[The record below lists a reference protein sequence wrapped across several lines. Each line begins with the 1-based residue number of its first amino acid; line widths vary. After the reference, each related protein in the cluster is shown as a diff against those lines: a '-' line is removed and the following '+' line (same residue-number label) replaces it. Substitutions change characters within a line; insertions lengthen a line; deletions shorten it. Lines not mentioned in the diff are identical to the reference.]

1 MTQSRPPAGKAKR
14 NAPKQR
20 NARLPRNPEL
30 WVALS
35 RRTTIVVAKM
45 EGALH
50 ATFTCDTD
58 PTDVAFCDPSTGLV
72 ACGTMGGRI
81 MLHSLR
87 GAPEGSAQA
96 VVGASPVRV
105 FDLNGHDRAS
115 NSNDGSSTVANAVR
129 AVEVVDSG
137 RGICAGMHNASLCLV
152 DIETGSVVRRVRPDL
167 SGDVDPR
174 DHGILRVLGL
184 EEIFGNGHVI
194 ASGDESGTVALW
206 DSRCS
211 EGAGEG
217 RAGMGSA
224 CLAELSP
231 HDDYVSDM
239 IVVPGKK
246 SLLTTS
252 GDGTLCL
259 IDVRMK
265 HGGGYAMKVK
275 HRSEEDADDE
285 LLSVDVV
292 RAGQKVVCGT
302 TSGVLN
308 IYSWGAWNDC
318 SDRFPGHPDSIT
330 SVIAIDEETVLTGS
344 SDGLIRVVGIHPNKF
359 LGVLGEHSEFD
370 IERLVM
376 RKDKAYVASI
386 SHDPKVKIWNTS
398 VLLGD
403 GDDTDEDER
412 EPADDAKGGDPGHDA
427 DEQRQAPES
436 SEDSDDES
444 DRRKRKKKNRGAH
457 KIPKKTQ
464 QTAKDAATNFF
475 ADLM

>member
-1 MTQSRPPAGKAKR
+1 MPPIMAWHCQFFKR
-14 NAPKQR
+14 ISFDR
-20 NARLPRNPEL
+20 E
-30 WVALS
+30 
-35 RRTTIVVAKM
+35 M
-45 EGALH
+45 EGALY
-50 ATFTCDTD
+50 ATFACDTE

-72 ACGTMGGRI
+72 ACGTMGGRVL
-81 MLHSLR
+81 LHSLR
-87 GAPEGSAQA
+87 GTPEEGSAQA
-96 VVGASPVRV
+96 AAAPVTSI
-105 FDLNGHDRAS
+105 DLNTRGQAVTSAEHSHDME
-115 NSNDGSSTVANAVR
+115 NAVR
-129 AVEVVDSG
+129 AVAVVDSG
-137 RGICAGMHNASLCLV
+137 RGICAGMHNASVCLV
-152 DIETGSVVRRVRPDL
+152 DTETGSVIRRMRPDF
-167 SGDVDPR
+167 SGHADPKE
-174 DHGILRVLGL
+174 HGISRVLCL
-184 EEIFGNGHVI
+184 EEIFGHGQVT

-211 EGAGEG
+211 ERASQGRPGATSG
-217 RAGMGSA
+217 
-224 CLAELSP
+224 CITELSP

-239 IVVPGKK
+239 IVVPGKR

-265 HGGGYAMKVK
+265 HGGGYAMKLK

-292 RAGQKVVCGT
+292 RSGQKVVCGT

-318 SDRFPGHPDSIT
+318 SDRFPGHPDSVT

-344 SDGLIRVVGIHPNKF
+344 SDGLIRVVGIQPNKF

-386 SHDPKVKIWNTS
+386 SHNRKIKIWNTS

-403 GDDTDEDER
+403 DGEDDGREERTEDGREAGPAADPEADVAEER
-412 EPADDAKGGDPGHDA
+412 GE
-427 DEQRQAPES
+427 
-436 SEDSDDES
+436 SEDSEDES
-444 DRRKRKKKNRGAH
+444 KKRKRKKNRGAH
-457 KIPKKTQ
+457 KIPKRSQ
-464 QTAKDAATNFF
+464 QTAKDAAAFF
-475 ADLM
+475 ADLI